1 MVPAQP
7 TFVLF
12 YLENIYIYS
21 YTQPRW
27 YDSRRWLLEMKS
39 IVWKYSEKNNIDCHG
54 FSSYFPIDFPHQNM
68 HNWGIPT
75 TEMGWQLSP
84 TRATSPCRLVKR
96 NLASRQQ
103 FSRNGPSCHGW
114 PGGELPLKS
123 FKNSENTS
131 KFNRSKFNPKQ
142 PVYQIVQNLFMSL
155 FFLSFNLLTL
165 FFVSRL
171 WNMPRLTEQ
180 SIWILKSSHPWL
192 ITVFGPIHTYIY
204 IYIISG

>member
-1 MVPAQP
+1 MALGGSSS
-7 TFVLF
+7 TYLCAVLSRV
-12 YLENIYIYS
+12 YIYIFS

-54 FSSYFPIDFPHQNM
+54 SSSYFPIDFPHQNM

-96 NLASRQQ
+96 SLASRQQ

-131 KFNRSKFNPKQ
+131 KFNSKQ
-142 PVYQIVQNLFMSL
+142 PVYQIVQNLFMFL
-155 FFLSFNLLTL
+155 FF
-165 FFVSRL
+165 FVF
-171 WNMPRLTEQ
+171 Q
-180 SIWILKSSHPWL
+180 S
-192 ITVFGPIHTYIY
+192 VNC
-204 IYIISG
+204 